1 VSIEVVDWSPEWAH
15 QFDEVAAIRRLD
27 DAP

>member
-15 QFDEVAAIRRLD
+15 PFDEVAAIRRLN